1 MEYPSWLIVKSGS
14 LKQQANI
21 EKFLRKAELN
31 TVCENARCPNLCECF
46 NRKTATFLILG
57 NVCTRNCRF
66 CAISKGLPSVPDPE
80 EPSRLAEAV
89 IKLGLRYVV
98 ITSVT
103 RDDLA
108 DGGASQ
114 FSLCIQRIRVLDP
127 TISVEILIPDFQGSM
142 DSLKTVVSAKPSV
155 LNHNIETVPRLYS
168 EIRIKADYDRSLNLL
183 RAVKEMDE
191 RMKTKTG
198 IMLGLGETDSEVL
211 QTMQDIRA
219 TGCDIITIGQYLSPG
234 KEYISVKRFVEPE
247 RFKWFE
253 LKARELGF
261 AHAACSPLVRS
272 SYHAD
277 EYFIESNDNVCE
289 RNDII
294 KNKA

>member
-14 LKQQANI
+14 FEQQAEIENI
-21 EKFLRKAELN
+21 LRKAELN

-46 NRKTATFLILG
+46 NLKTATFLILG

-66 CAISKGLPSVPDPE
+66 CAISKGLPSEPDPE

-89 IKLGLRYVV
+89 NILGLRYVV

-114 FSLCIQRIRVLDP
+114 FSLCIHGIRELDP
-127 TISVEILIPDFQGSM
+127 TISAEVLIPDFQGNL
-142 DSLKTVVSAKPSV
+142 DSLKTVVSAKPLV

-183 RAVKEMDE
+183 RAAKEMGE
-191 RMKTKTG
+191 RMKTKSG
-198 IMLGLGETDSEVL
+198 IMLGLGETDAEVL

-219 TGCDIITIGQYLSPG
+219 TGCDFITIGQYLSPG
-234 KEYISVKRFVEPE
+234 ANHTSVKRYVEPE
-247 RFKWFE
+247 RFKWLGE
-253 LKARELGF
+253 KAREIGF
-261 AHAACSPLVRS
+261 AHAASAPLVRS

-277 EYFIESNDNVCE
+277 VSYAEALDV
-289 RNDII
+289 
-294 KNKA
+294 